1 MWSSDGQ
8 AVLLPGTF
16 LKSRNSAPS
25 RPCVAVVDLSSNS
38 VSCVEE
44 LKRHTETG
52 FEQGY
57 HAISTARFV
66 GASKQHVLVTFS
78 NPEDHSYGTIEY
90 RQNADGV
97 WELATES
104 EGIHEL
110 GYNDLDIAV
119 KQGFNQPPL
128 LIAMNKQRSRVLWDP
143 NPQLKSIAL
152 ERQTF
157 TRGRTDTNEPGR
169 DCYLNQITT

>member
-1 MWSSDGQ
+1 MVERRSGC
-8 AVLLPGTF
+8 LLPGTF

-97 WELATES
+97 WELPRKAREYTNS
-104 EGIHEL
+104 GITISTSL
-110 GYNDLDIAV
+110 
-119 KQGFNQPPL
+119 
-128 LIAMNKQRSRVLWDP
+128 
-143 NPQLKSIAL
+143 
-152 ERQTF
+152 
-157 TRGRTDTNEPGR
+157 
-169 DCYLNQITT
+169 